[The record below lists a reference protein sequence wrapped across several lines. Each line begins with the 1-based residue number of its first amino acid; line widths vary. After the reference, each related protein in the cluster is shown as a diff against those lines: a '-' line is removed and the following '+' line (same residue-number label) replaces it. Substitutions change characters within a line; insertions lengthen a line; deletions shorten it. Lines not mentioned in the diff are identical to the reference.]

1 MPPSP
6 ASLQKVLIDRQ
17 RSRTT
22 RLQAARHCFAFLRA
36 ASPGFL
42 HAAQAILR
50 LESRIFDLRC
60 AARPGAVLLLERCRA
75 PVCPLARG
83 VDVVVLWGACA
94 VGAGCALSGACPIV
108 TGFVFSDPCSAGT
121 APFFGACAIRA
132 GFTFAGA
139 CAFGAAFG
147 DFLRAFFIVK
157 FL

>member
-1 MPPSP
+1 MPPSS
-6 ASLQKVLIDRQ
+6 AMQIVLIDRQ

-22 RLQAARHCFAFLRA
+22 RLRTACYCFSFLRA
-36 ASPGFL
+36 VSPGFL

-60 AARPGAVLLLERCRA
+60 AARSGAAPLLERCRA

-83 VDVVVLWGACA
+83 VDVVVLWEACA

-121 APFFGACAIRA
+121 AAFFGACAIRA
-132 GFTFAGA
+132 GLIFAGA

-147 DFLRAFFIVK
+147 DFLRAFLIVT